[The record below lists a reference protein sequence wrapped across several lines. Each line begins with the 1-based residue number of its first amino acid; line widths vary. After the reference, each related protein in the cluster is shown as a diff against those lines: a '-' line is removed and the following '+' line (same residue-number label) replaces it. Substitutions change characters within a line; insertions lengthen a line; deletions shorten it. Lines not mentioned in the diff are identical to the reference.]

1 MDPLLRIEDL
11 STHFELD
18 DRTIYAVNGLSLSV
32 DPQEFLAIVGES
44 GSGKTV
50 SFLSVMRLVQSPPG
64 KIKAGKILF
73 NGKDILKMNSREIRK
88 IRGNDIA
95 MVFQDPMTSL
105 NPVMRVGD
113 QIDEIIRLHLSLTKK
128 QARERSVSLFNT
140 VGIPEADRRINDYP
154 HQFSGGM
161 RQRIMIA
168 MALACDPKLLI
179 ADEPTTSLDVTIQA
193 QIANLVKNL
202 QKELGMS
209 IVWITHDLGVVASLA
224 DRVVVMYAGRAVEL
238 GEVDDIFEE
247 PRHPYTIGLL
257 KSMPRLDLEI
267 PELLPEIP
275 GSPPNCEDQ
284 SIGCAFAPRC
294 DFMRND
300 CLKTIPPLFPTDIS
314 TTKSA
319 CFFWEECK
327 NESVFVAGRGY

>member
-18 DRTIYAVNGLSLSV
+18 DRTIYAVNGLSMSV

-64 KIKAGKILF
+64 NIKNGEIFF
-73 NGKDILKMNSREIRK
+73 NGKDLLKLNSRDIRK

-95 MVFQDPMTSL
+95 MIFQDPMTSL

-113 QIDEIIRLHLSLTKK
+113 QIDEIIRLHLRLNKRE
-128 QARERSVSLFNT
+128 ARERSISLLNI
-140 VGIPEADRRINDYP
+140 VGIPEADRRISDYP

-168 MALACDPKLLI
+168 IALACNPQLLI

-193 QIANLVKNL
+193 QIANLVKKL

-224 DRVVVMYAGRAVEL
+224 DRVAVMYAGRLVEL
-238 GEVDDIFEE
+238 GKVDNIFEE

-257 KSMPRLDLEI
+257 KSMPRLDLGI

-275 GSPPNCEDQ
+275 GSPPSCEYQ
-284 SIGCAFAPRC
+284 LRGCAFAPRC
-294 DFMRND
+294 NLMRND
-300 CLKTIPPLFPTDIS
+300 CLKGVPPLFPTDIP

-319 CFFWEECK
+319 CFYWEDCK
-327 NESVFVAGRGY
+327 KESVLTVGSDH